1 MARRHS
7 RRSSKRH
14 GRRRSHRRR
23 THRRRQHGGGSCAA
37 LPMNREAFGQRGGMA
52 PCVAAGGSDYLMDG
66 AARVQ
71 AEVGP
76 LDAAFAELPGVI
88 PSQGGGRRHS
98 RRSSKRHGRRRQSR
112 RRASSRR
119 QRGGMYD
126 ITGPSM
132 LLDSAAY
139 AKDGTNPQF
148 HTEGSVNPLY
158 GFNKGAQ

>member
-1 MARRHS
+1 MAHRRSHRSRRSHRRSRRHS
-7 RRSSKRH
+7 RRS
-14 GRRRSHRRR
+14 HRR
-23 THRRRQHGGGSCAA
+23 HQQHGGSSCAA

-52 PCVAAGGSDYLMDG
+52 PFGAGGPDYLMDG

-76 LDAAFAELPGVI
+76 LDAAFAELSGVI
-88 PSQGGGRRHS
+88 PHQGGGRRRS
-98 RRSSKRHGRRRQSR
+98 RRHRSRRHWSRRHRRQQ
-112 RRASSRR
+112 
-119 QRGGMYD
+119 QRGGMYAFN
-126 ITGPSM
+126 GPSM

-158 GFNKGAQ
+158 GFNKGPQ

>member
-7 RRSSKRH
+7 SKRH
-14 GRRRSHRRR
+14 SRRRRSHRRR
-23 THRRRQHGGGSCAA
+23 THRRQQQRGGGSCAA

-52 PCVAAGGSDYLMDG
+52 PFVAAGGADYLMDS

-88 PSQGGGRRHS
+88 PRQGGGRRRRAS
-98 RRSSKRHGRRRQSR
+98 RRRRSSRRRQ
-112 RRASSRR
+112 

-126 ITGPSM
+126 FTGPSM

-158 GFNKGAQ
+158 GFNKGPQ